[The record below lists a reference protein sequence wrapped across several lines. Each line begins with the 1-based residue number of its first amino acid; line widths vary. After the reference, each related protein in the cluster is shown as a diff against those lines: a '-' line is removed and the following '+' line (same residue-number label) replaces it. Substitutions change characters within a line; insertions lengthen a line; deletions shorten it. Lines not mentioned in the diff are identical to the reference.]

1 MSGEE
6 IKKILESEGIVL
18 SELAKMLGYDSDQRL
33 HSKLKSDDVKSGI
46 IEDIAKVTNKNICLF
61 YGDKS
66 NTTTKENSTDII
78 SVPANV
84 WNVISSQAES
94 LKAKDRQMDMV
105 LESLKF
111 KDEQTTEIIELLKEQ
126 LKKGRD
132 APTRLRAA
140 NLVVEEDE

>member
-18 SELAKMLGYDSDQRL
+18 SDLAKMLGYDSDQRL

-46 IEDIAKVTNKNICLF
+46 IEDIARVTNKNICLF

-66 NTTTKENSTDII
+66 NTTIKENSIDVI
-78 SVPANV
+78 SMPANV
-84 WNVISSQAES
+84 WSVISNQAES
-94 LKAKDRQMDMV
+94 LKVKDRQMGVM
-105 LESLKF
+105 LESLKS
-111 KDEQTTEIIELLKEQ
+111 KDEQTAEIIELLKEQ

-132 APTRLRAA
+132 ATTRLRAA